1 MITNSYP
8 EHDRLNERAELRVA
22 LNEFAAWLSDQGVHL
37 VRYDAA
43 NQAWPITME
52 HRNAG
57 RDAASVV
64 DGLIAKFLGVDETK
78 LKAERQA
85 MMADLHELARS
96 A

>member
-8 EHDRLNERAELRVA
+8 EHDRLHERAELRVA

-37 VRYDAA
+37 VRYDD
-43 NQAWPITME
+43 
-52 HRNAG
+52 AG
-57 RDAASVV
+57 KDRPVTV
-64 DGLIAKFLGVDETK
+64 IDGLIAKFLGVDEAK
-78 LKAERQA
+78 LEVERQI